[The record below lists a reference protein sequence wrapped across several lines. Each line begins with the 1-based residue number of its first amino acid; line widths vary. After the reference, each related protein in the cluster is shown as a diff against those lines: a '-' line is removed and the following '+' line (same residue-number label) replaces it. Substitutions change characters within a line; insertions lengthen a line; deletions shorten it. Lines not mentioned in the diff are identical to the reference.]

1 MTNRLSASD
10 SFVHD
15 TASDVVILHLLLLL
29 HNNSRRILSCG
40 FDLQIVLIFIFFENS
55 GVACGNGC
63 D

>member
-15 TASDVVILHLLLLL
+15 AASDVVILHLCLLL